1 MENLE
6 KAYGFNKS
14 IDTLR
19 KQMINLMHNNS
30 QRCLDL
36 DSVVLIN
43 IDKIRTEYH
52 DLTRKRNEEIK
63 QAYSHTIVRQEIAPQ
78 KTLQIPIIITIP
90 KLKVTTMILGKN
102 STKLDM
108 TPKWFK
114 PDDEVEILKTIKY
127 PPNTTEKD
135 KRPFNTIARFRS
147 IRNGTNDSNDFTS
160 EPIQIKTDATE
171 TVVLALD
178 AFIQQF
184 GGKLSFTNE
193 DLSFDDSAHRTAC
206 GIADLGSAHLLASEH
221 IPSANLALIID
232 FDYDTLA
239 KSEETMQQFL
249 LTFADAVAQNL
260 SCNNDYV
267 RVTSVEKSIEGKG
280 KAEVNLVLTTPNK
293 AKTEELADTFQVKHI
308 YVYN

>member
-19 KQMINLMHNNS
+19 KQMINLMYNNS

-43 IDKIRTEYH
+43 IEKIRTEYH
-52 DLTRKRNEEIK
+52 DLARKRNEEIK
-63 QAYSHTIVRQEIAPQ
+63 QAYSHTIVRQETAPQ
-78 KTLQIPIIITIP
+78 KKQQIPIIITIP

-147 IRNGTNDSNDFTS
+147 IKNGTNDSNDFTS
-160 EPIQIKTDATE
+160 DPIQIKNDATE

-193 DLSFDDSAHRTAC
+193 DLSFEDSAHRTAC
-206 GIADLGSAHLLASEH
+206 GVADLGSAHLLASEH
-221 IPSANLALIID
+221 IPSANFALIID

-249 LTFADAVAQNL
+249 LTFADAVTQNL

-267 RVTSVEKSIEGKG
+267 RVTSVEKSTEGKG

-293 AKTEELADTFQVKHI
+293 AKTEELVDTFQVKHI